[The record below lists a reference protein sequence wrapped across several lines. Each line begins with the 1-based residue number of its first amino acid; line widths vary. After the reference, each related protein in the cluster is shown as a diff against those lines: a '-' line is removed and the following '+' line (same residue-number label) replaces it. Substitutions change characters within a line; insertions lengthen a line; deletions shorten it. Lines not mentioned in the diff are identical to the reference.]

1 MREKNNMYLCNTGN
15 ADKPLFTGSYTR
27 DTAVSV
33 YEAFAEAA
41 KSIHN
46 AISVNRAKNKKMK
59 D

>member
-1 MREKNNMYLCNTGN
+1 MREKNNMNLCNTGN

-33 YEAFAEAA
+33 YEAFTEAA

-46 AISVNRAKNKKMK
+46 AISVNRAKNKK
-59 D
+59 

>member
-1 MREKNNMYLCNTGN
+1 MREKKKMNLCNTGN

>member
-33 YEAFAEAA
+33 YEAFTEAA

-46 AISVNRAKNKKMK
+46 AISVNRAKNKK
-59 D
+59 